1 MNTAEAIYELVKI
14 MPEDQAVVV
23 LRLAEA
29 LQKKRAEQLPQEKSL
44 LDFFG
49 ILKDSPSFEGDP
61 VEIQRRLRSE
71 WD

>member
-1 MNTAEAIYELVKI
+1 MDTAEAIYELVKI
-14 MPEDQAVVV
+14 MPEEQAVVV

-29 LQKKRAEQLPQEKSL
+29 LQEKGADQLPQERSL

-49 ILKDSPSFEGDP
+49 ILKGSPSFEGDP

-71 WD
+71 W